1 MENTTGNT
9 FEALIEWLM
18 DQEDTMSHITIDHPE
33 YYSRYDYRN
42 TRLHLKDHTA
52 RWRVN
57 GDEYVVLRMLI
68 YSIHRANIF
77 DNIMKVLC
85 DSPELEDRM
94 LAIIL
99 HSSSPEFRKIGEKIV
114 NYLSDEQRRT
124 MALKL
129 IAAIKKAE

>member
-1 MENTTGNT
+1 MENTTGYT
-9 FEALIEWLM
+9 FKVFVEWLM

-33 YYSRYDYRN
+33 YYSRYDYRT
-42 TRLHLKDHTA
+42 TRLHLQDHTA

-68 YSIHRANIF
+68 YSMRRANIF
-77 DNIMKVLC
+77 DNVIKVLC

-99 HSSSPEFRKIGEKIV
+99 SAAGNEFREIGDKIV
-114 NYLSDEQRRT
+114 NYLSDEQKRT
-124 MALKL
+124 MALQL
-129 IAAIKKAE
+129 ITAIKKAE